1 MSEEARRTIALIN
14 RGELPALSNSAEV
27 AGGEFGLQPRYD
39 GGSFTKIEGYFETIR
54 MSKRRLGTIIVESL
68 IIIGLLIAL
77 LFLSNARNNAEQRA
91 ETMQAAVEEH
101 EAFESV
107 LQTENQKVRVSAMAA
122 ATQLKNHSENMAELQ
137 GILENQMKDI
147 DRLVAERA
155 TLMSEIETLRAQI
168 GENAYKDIKLTD
180 TERTT
185 LRWVLALE
193 CKGEPEAG
201 RKGCLEE
208 IFNRVLRRD
217 WKGETIGEILAA
229 PGQFKGYEYYAN
241 YLAGKLKLEDL
252 YAYPDASEDAIID
265 YVLTHGR
272 TILPEDYV
280 YFATSKVNGRDF
292 IQIGRH
298 YFSRG

>member
-1 MSEEARRTIALIN
+1 MNEEARILAIGKGKLASIPTNAMLEVEVEPLHDAAHWYSYYETIEKSKKRLGLIIAQTVSIVALI
-14 RGELPALSNSAEV
+14 
-27 AGGEFGLQPRYD
+27 
-39 GGSFTKIEGYFETIR
+39 
-54 MSKRRLGTIIVESL
+54 IVL
-68 IIIGLLIAL
+68 IFVSIAR
-77 LFLSNARNNAEQRA
+77 SNAEQRA
-91 ETMQAAVEEH
+91 EAMQAAVEEH

-147 DRLVAERA
+147 DRLVAERG
-155 TLMSEIETLRAQI
+155 TLMSEIETLRSQI
-168 GENAYKDIKLTD
+168 GENPYKDIKLTD
-180 TERTT
+180 SERD
-185 LRWVLALE
+185 LLKWVLALE

-201 RKGCLEE
+201 RKACLEE

-217 WKGETIGEILAA
+217 WKGETVEAILSA
-229 PGQFKGYEYYAN
+229 PGQFDGYAVYEEYIH
-241 YLAGKLKLEDL
+241 GKRSEVW
-252 YAYPDASEDAIID
+252 AYPDDSEDAIID

>member
-1 MSEEARRTIALIN
+1 MNDIITQDTYDIIRHQARDLDLVLINRDAYITRTALRAVIIGGLIIALI
-14 RGELPALSNSAEV
+14 
-27 AGGEFGLQPRYD
+27 
-39 GGSFTKIEGYFETIR
+39 
-54 MSKRRLGTIIVESL
+54 
-68 IIIGLLIAL
+68 
-77 LFLSNARNNAEQRA
+77 FLSIARNNAEERA
-91 ETMQAAVEEH
+91 ENFKAAVSEH
-101 EAFESV
+101 EAFESY
-107 LQTENQKVRVSAMAA
+107 LQTENSKVKVSAMAA
-122 ATQLKNHSENMAELQ
+122 ATQLKNHSQNMAELQ
-137 GILENQMKDI
+137 GILESQMKDI
-147 DRLVAERA
+147 DTLHAERNA
-155 TLMSEIETLRAQI
+155 YMAEVETLRTQI

-208 IFNRVLRRD
+208 IFNRALRRD
-217 WKGETIGEILAA
+217 WKGNTVGEILAA

-241 YLAGKLKLEDL
+241 YLSGKLKLEDL

>member
-1 MSEEARRTIALIN
+1 MSEEARKTIALIN

-39 GGSFTKIEGYFETIR
+39 GGSFTKIEDYFETIR
-54 MSKRRLGTIIVESL
+54 MGKRRLGTIIVETL
-68 IIIGLLIAL
+68 IIIGLIIAL
-77 LFLSNARNNAEQRA
+77 LFLSKARNNAEQRA

-137 GILENQMKDI
+137 GILESQMKDI

-155 TLMSEIETLRAQI
+155 TLMSEVETLRTQI

-180 TERTT
+180 SERTT

-201 RKGCLEE
+201 RKACLEE

-217 WKGETIGEILAA
+217 WKGETVEAILTA
-229 PGQFKGYEYYAN
+229 PGQFDGYAVYEDYTH
-241 YLAGKLKLEDL
+241 GKRSEVW
-252 YAYPDASEDAIID
+252 AYPDDSEDALID

-280 YFATSKVNGRDF
+280 YFATYKANGRDF
-292 IQIGRH
+292 IQIGNH

>member
-1 MSEEARRTIALIN
+1 MNDIITKDTYNIIKHQARDLDLVVINRDAYITRTALRAVIIGGLIIALI
-14 RGELPALSNSAEV
+14 
-27 AGGEFGLQPRYD
+27 
-39 GGSFTKIEGYFETIR
+39 
-54 MSKRRLGTIIVESL
+54 
-68 IIIGLLIAL
+68 
-77 LFLSNARNNAEQRA
+77 FLSIARNNAEQRA
-91 ETMQAAVEEH
+91 EAMQAAVDEH

-147 DRLVAERA
+147 DRLVAERS

-180 TERTT
+180 TERD
-185 LRWVLALE
+185 LLKWVLALE

-201 RKGCLEE
+201 RKACLEE

-217 WKGETIGEILAA
+217 WKGETVEAILSA
-229 PGQFKGYEYYAN
+229 PGQFDGYAVYEEYIH
-241 YLAGKLKLEDL
+241 GKRSEVW
-252 YAYPDASEDAIID
+252 AYPDDSEDALID

-280 YFATSKVNGRDF
+280 YFATYKANGRDF
-292 IQIGRH
+292 IQIGNH
-298 YFSRG
+298 YFSRGVNE

>member
-1 MSEEARRTIALIN
+1 MSEVARNILALAGKGKLASIPTNATLEVKVEPFPDADHWYCYYETIEKSKKRLALIIAQTVSIVALIIALIF
-14 RGELPALSNSAEV
+14 AS
-27 AGGEFGLQPRYD
+27 
-39 GGSFTKIEGYFETIR
+39 I
-54 MSKRRLGTIIVESL
+54 
-68 IIIGLLIAL
+68 
-77 LFLSNARNNAEQRA
+77 ARNNAEERA
-91 ETMQAAVEEH
+91 EAMQAAVEEH

-201 RKGCLEE
+201 RKACLEE

-217 WKGETIGEILAA
+217 WKGETVGEILAA
-229 PGQFKGYEYYAN
+229 PGQFDGYKLYTEY
-241 YLAGKLKLEDL
+241 LEGKRKDL
-252 YAYPDASEDAIID
+252 HAYPDASEDAIID

>member
-1 MSEEARRTIALIN
+1 MIEVRPSTIQHNYELERFNRAVETPESGIVCYEVQRRLNKTMIFQWVAILGLMIALI
-14 RGELPALSNSAEV
+14 
-27 AGGEFGLQPRYD
+27 
-39 GGSFTKIEGYFETIR
+39 
-54 MSKRRLGTIIVESL
+54 
-68 IIIGLLIAL
+68 
-77 LFLSNARNNAEQRA
+77 FLSIARSEAMDKAEA
-91 ETMQAAVEEH
+91 MQAAVEEH

-107 LQTENQKVRVSAMAA
+107 LQTENQKVKVSAMAA

-217 WKGETIGEILAA
+217 WKGETVGEILAA
-229 PGQFKGYEYYAN
+229 PGQFDGYKLYTEY
-241 YLAGKLKLEDL
+241 LEGKRKDL
-252 YAYPDASEDAIID
+252 HAYPDESEDEIID

-280 YFATSKVNGRDF
+280 YFATYKANGRDF
-292 IQIGRH
+292 IQIGGH

>member
-1 MSEEARRTIALIN
+1 MSEEARKTIALIN
-14 RGELPALSNSAEV
+14 KGELPALSNSAEV

-39 GGSFTKIEGYFETIR
+39 SGSFMKIENYFETIR
-54 MSKRRLGTIIVESL
+54 MGKRRLGTIIVETL
-68 IIIGLLIAL
+68 VIIGLIIAL

-91 ETMQAAVEEH
+91 EAMQAAVEEH

-107 LQTENQKVRVSAMAA
+107 LQTENRKVRVSAMAA
-122 ATQLKNHSENMAELQ
+122 ATQLKNHSENMAEMQ

-155 TLMSEIETLRAQI
+155 TLMSEIEGLRAQI

-208 IFNRVLRRD
+208 IFNRALRRD
-217 WKGETIGEILAA
+217 WKGNTVGEILAA
-229 PGQFKGYEYYAN
+229 PGQFKGYEYYEN
-241 YLAGKLKLEDL
+241 YLSGKLKLKDL
-252 YAYPDASEDAIID
+252 YAYPDESEDEIID

>member
-14 RGELPALSNSAEV
+14 RGELPALSNSTEV

-39 GGSFTKIEGYFETIR
+39 GGSFTKIEDYFETIR
-54 MSKRRLGTIIVESL
+54 MSKRRLGTIIVETL
-68 IIIGLLIAL
+68 IIIGLIIAL

-155 TLMSEIETLRAQI
+155 TLMSEIETLREQI
-168 GENAYKDIKLTD
+168 GENPYKDIKMSEYGRNLFEQT
-180 TERTT
+180 
-185 LRWVLALE
+185 VALE
-193 CKGEPEAG
+193 ATGEPMVGKIAVVEVA
-201 RKGCLEE
+201 
-208 IFNRVLRRD
+208 FNRLLRRD
-217 WKGETIGEILAA
+217 WKGETIEDILLA
-229 PGQFKGYEYYAN
+229 PGQFDAVNHLDLPYAKP
-241 YLAGKLKLEDL
+241 GQDEK
-252 YAYPDASEDAIID
+252 DAID

-280 YFATSKVNGRDF
+280 YFATYKANGRDF
-292 IQIGRH
+292 IQIGNH

>member
-1 MSEEARRTIALIN
+1 
-14 RGELPALSNSAEV
+14 
-27 AGGEFGLQPRYD
+27 
-39 GGSFTKIEGYFETIR
+39 
-54 MSKRRLGTIIVESL
+54 MSKRRLGTIIVETL
-68 IIIGLLIAL
+68 IIIGLIIAL

-137 GILENQMKDI
+137 EVLENQMKDI

-217 WKGETIGEILAA
+217 WKGETVGEILAA

-241 YLAGKLKLEDL
+241 YLSGKLKLEDL

-280 YFATSKVNGRDF
+280 YFDTSKVNGRDF

-298 YFSRG
+298 YFSRGVNE

>member
-1 MSEEARRTIALIN
+1 MSEEARKTIALIN

-54 MSKRRLGTIIVESL
+54 MSKRRLGTIIVETL

-155 TLMSEIETLRAQI
+155 TIMTEIETLRAQI

-217 WKGETIGEILAA
+217 WKGETVGEILAA
-229 PGQFKGYEYYAN
+229 PGQFDGYKLYTEY
-241 YLAGKLKLEDL
+241 LEGKRKELH
-252 YAYPDASEDAIID
+252 AYPDESEDAIID

-280 YFATSKVNGRDF
+280 YFATYKANGRDF
-292 IQIGRH
+292 IRIGNH

>member
-1 MSEEARRTIALIN
+1 MNNIITRDTYDIIKHQASDLDLVLITRDSYITRT
-14 RGELPALSNSAEV
+14 ALSV
-27 AGGEFGLQPRYD
+27 FVIAGL
-39 GGSFTKIEGYFETIR
+39 
-54 MSKRRLGTIIVESL
+54 
-68 IIIGLLIAL
+68 IIGLI
-77 LFLSNARNNAEQRA
+77 FLSVARNNAEERA
-91 ETMQAAVEEH
+91 EAMQAAVEEH

-208 IFNRVLRRD
+208 IFNRVIRRD
-217 WKGETIGEILAA
+217 WKGETVGEILAA
-229 PGQFKGYEYYAN
+229 PGQFDGYKLYTEY
-241 YLAGKLKLEDL
+241 LEGKRKELH
-252 YAYPDASEDAIID
+252 AYPDESEDAIID

>member
-1 MSEEARRTIALIN
+1 MNDIITQDTYDIIKHQARDLDLVLITRDSYITRT
-14 RGELPALSNSAEV
+14 ALSV
-27 AGGEFGLQPRYD
+27 FVIAGL
-39 GGSFTKIEGYFETIR
+39 
-54 MSKRRLGTIIVESL
+54 
-68 IIIGLLIAL
+68 IIGLI
-77 LFLSNARNNAEQRA
+77 FLSIARNNAFEKA
-91 ETMQAAVEEH
+91 ETFKAAVSEH
-101 EAFESV
+101 EKFEKY
-107 LQTENQKVRVSAMAA
+107 LQTENEKVRVSAKAA
-122 ATQLKNHSENMAELQ
+122 AEQLRQNSENMAELQ

-155 TLMSEIETLRAQI
+155 TLMSELEELRAQI

-208 IFNRVLRRD
+208 IFNRALRRD
-217 WKGETIGEILAA
+217 WKGNTVGEILAA

-241 YLAGKLKLEDL
+241 YLSGKLKLEDL

>member
-14 RGELPALSNSAEV
+14 RGELPALSNSTEV

-39 GGSFTKIEGYFETIR
+39 GGRLMKLDDYFETIR
-54 MSKRRLGTIIVESL
+54 MSKRRLGTIIVETL
-68 IIIGLLIAL
+68 IIIGLIIAL
-77 LFLSNARNNAEQRA
+77 LFLSSARSNEEQRA
-91 ETMQAAVEEH
+91 EAMQAAVEEH

-137 GILENQMKDI
+137 EIFENQMKDI
-147 DRLVAERA
+147 DRLVAERS

-180 TERTT
+180 AERTT

-217 WKGETIGEILAA
+217 WKGETVGEILAA
-229 PGQFKGYEYYAN
+229 PGQFDGYKLYTEY
-241 YLAGKLKLEDL
+241 LEGKRKDL
-252 YAYPDASEDAIID
+252 HAYPDDSEDEIID

-280 YFATSKVNGRDF
+280 YFATYKANGRDF
-292 IQIGRH
+292 IKIGNH

>member
-1 MSEEARRTIALIN
+1 MNDIITKDTYDIIKHQARDLDLVLITRDSYITRT
-14 RGELPALSNSAEV
+14 ALSV
-27 AGGEFGLQPRYD
+27 FVIAGL
-39 GGSFTKIEGYFETIR
+39 
-54 MSKRRLGTIIVESL
+54 
-68 IIIGLLIAL
+68 IIGLI
-77 LFLSNARNNAEQRA
+77 FLSIARNNAFEKA
-91 ETMQAAVEEH
+91 ETFKAAVSEH
-101 EAFESV
+101 EKFEKY
-107 LQTENQKVRVSAMAA
+107 LQTENEKVRVSAKAA
-122 ATQLKNHSENMAELQ
+122 AEQLRQNSENMAELQ

-155 TLMSEIETLRAQI
+155 TLMSELEELRAQI

-208 IFNRVLRRD
+208 IFNRALRRD
-217 WKGETIGEILAA
+217 WKGNTVGEILAA

-241 YLAGKLKLEDL
+241 YLSGKLKLEDL

>member
-1 MSEEARRTIALIN
+1 MSEEARKNIALIN

-39 GGSFTKIEGYFETIR
+39 SGSFTKIEDYFETIR
-54 MSKRRLGTIIVESL
+54 MGKRRLGTIIVETL
-68 IIIGLLIAL
+68 IIIGLIIAL
-77 LFLSNARNNAEQRA
+77 LFLSNARNNAFEKA
-91 ETMQAAVEEH
+91 ETFKAAVSEH
-101 EAFESV
+101 EKFEKY
-107 LQTENQKVRVSAMAA
+107 LQTENEKVRVSAKAA
-122 ATQLKNHSENMAELQ
+122 AEQLRQNSENMAELREVLKQ
-137 GILENQMKDI
+137 QMKDI
-147 DRLVAERA
+147 DTLFAERNA
-155 TLMSEIETLRAQI
+155 LREEVETLRTQI
-168 GENAYKDIKLTD
+168 GANPYKDILMTD
-180 TERTT
+180 SERED
-185 LRWVLALE
+185 LKWVLALE

-201 RKGCLEE
+201 RKACLEE
-208 IFNRVLRRD
+208 IFNRALRRD
-217 WKGETIGEILAA
+217 WKGNTVGEIISA

-241 YLAGKLKLEDL
+241 YLSGKLKLEDL
-252 YAYPDASEDAIID
+252 YAYPDESEDEIID